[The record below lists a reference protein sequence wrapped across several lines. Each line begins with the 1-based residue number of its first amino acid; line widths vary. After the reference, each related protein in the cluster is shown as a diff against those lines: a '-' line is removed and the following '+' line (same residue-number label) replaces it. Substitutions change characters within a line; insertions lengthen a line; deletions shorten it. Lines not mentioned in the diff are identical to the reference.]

1 MEFFEVINK
10 RHMYRGNFESTK
22 VEKKDIELMLG
33 AALKSPQ
40 AVNEPTT
47 SYVVVTDK
55 TLINKIGALLPMNGT
70 STAPLIIV
78 VLSEEVITEK
88 GGSYE
93 IENYIAA
100 TENLM
105 LAITALGYSTVWT
118 DGITR
123 IPAINNGVREILNVP
138 KKFKIRAILPVGRE
152 LEKTFQKPKPFYEQ
166 RVISN
171 KFEVKNGR

>member
-22 VEKKDIELMLG
+22 VETKDIELMLD

-40 AVNEPTT
+40 AVNKPTT

-78 VLSEEVITEK
+78 VLS
-88 GGSYE
+88 
-93 IENYIAA
+93 
-100 TENLM
+100 
-105 LAITALGYSTVWT
+105 
-118 DGITR
+118 
-123 IPAINNGVREILNVP
+123 
-138 KKFKIRAILPVGRE
+138 
-152 LEKTFQKPKPFYEQ
+152 
-166 RVISN
+166 
-171 KFEVKNGR
+171 